1 MAFYLLLIL
10 VCLLGYILIPSERRA
25 TLLAF
30 FLLTLVSALRAETVG
45 VDTPQFVGAFREISE
60 GEIGQFLARYEV
72 GFVLL
77 CKGLSLVTES
87 ASSLIGVTSA
97 FVNASYLRFF
107 IRHSKDLKMSTM
119 LYIFANVFFMNM
131 NVMRQAVA
139 TAILL
144 FGFSSLLSQ
153 SRHAKLKY
161 AVSLFFATLFHIVS
175 LASLFFFPV
184 AMLLRKKWGAL
195 GVSLGFLIFYFTL
208 DEAFYL
214 FNRLLGNRYDGYL
227 GGEFLSGNLFGS
239 LLLFLLPFSVFVFLY
254 ALRTLFLRDGLFYV
268 KEKNAALT
276 AATLVFL
283 LLSLFVTKMNI
294 VERASNI
301 FLPFLLL
308 SLPMATDAFR
318 ASPRL
323 YGYARF
329 FVLTAYFSSFAV
341 IMAYRPEWYGA
352 IPYRPF
358 FYQIF

>member
-77 CKGLSLVTES
+77 CKGLSFVTKSPSALV
-87 ASSLIGVTSA
+87 GMTSA
-97 FVNASYLRFF
+97 FVNASYLRFLY
-107 IRHSKDLKMSTM
+107 RHSKDLKMSTV
-119 LYIFANVFFMNM
+119 LYIFTNIFFMNM

-144 FGFSSLLSQ
+144 FGFSALLSE
-153 SRHAKLKY
+153 SRYAKLKY
-161 AVSLFFATLFHIVS
+161 AVALFFATLFHTVS
-175 LASLFFFPV
+175 LASL
-184 AMLLRKKWGAL
+184 LLLPTMFLLKKRWGAPLLFVGFFALYL
-195 GVSLGFLIFYFTL
+195 GIE
-208 DEAFYL
+208 EAFFL

-227 GGEFLSGNLFGS
+227 GGEFLTGNLFGS
-239 LLLFLLPFSVFVFLY
+239 LLLFLLPFSLFVFLY
-254 ALRTLFLRDGLFYV
+254 ALRIFLRGSLFWI

-283 LLSLFVTKMNI
+283 LLSLLVTRMNI
-294 VERASNI
+294 VERAANL

-308 SLPMATDAFR
+308 SLPAAANAFR

-329 FVLTAYFSSFAV
+329 FVLTAYFSSFTV
-341 IMAYRPEWYGA
+341 IAAFRPEWYGV